1 MRMILVASIEHGLQQ
16 KLFLGDLNAVRDWGH
31 ARDYVEGMWMM
42 LQQAEPDDYVL
53 ATGEAHSVREFVEE
67 AFAHVGKT
75 IVWQGSGVEEKGIEK
90 STGRVLV
97 EIDPRYFR
105 LTEVGTLLGDA
116 SKAQAKL
123 GWRHKTKFDTLVA
136 DMVQADMVA
145 VLEER
150 KRRNRQ
156 A

>member
-1 MRMILVASIEHGLQQ
+1 
-16 KLFLGDLNAVRDWGH
+16 
-31 ARDYVEGMWMM
+31 MWMM

-53 ATGEAHSVREFVEE
+53 ATGEAHSVREFVEK
-67 AFAHVGKT
+67 AFAQVGKI

-105 LTEVGTLLGDA
+105 LTEVDTLLGDA

>member
-1 MRMILVASIEHGLQQ
+1 M
-16 KLFLGDLNAVRDWGH
+16 
-31 ARDYVEGMWMM
+31 
-42 LQQAEPDDYVL
+42 
-53 ATGEAHSVREFVEE
+53 
-67 AFAHVGKT
+67 
-75 IVWQGSGVEEKGIEK
+75 
-90 STGRVLV
+90 LV

-105 LTEVGTLLGDA
+105 LTEVDTLLGDA

-145 VLEER
+145 VVEER